1 MRPAIRQRPRYH
13 GRYIHLRQ
21 SVTDGSS
28 RVTRGPGETGRE
40 MTEFSDAPGTG
51 EDPGGLD
58 QLAGLEVV
66 AGQLERWFAAVRAEQ
81 ARRQAGAAITRP
93 AWKNLVF
100 AGGPGVGKS
109 RAARAVA
116 RRYQDLGILAYG
128 HVDEVAA
135 ADLAGPAPGD
145 TAALIADA
153 ASCATTAARPAG
165 SPGSCRP
172 S

>member
-1 MRPAIRQRPRYH
+1 MTAL
-13 GRYIHLRQ
+13 GRIP
-21 SVTDGSS
+21 
-28 RVTRGPGETGRE
+28 GPGP
-40 MTEFSDAPGTG
+40 DLG
-51 EDPGGLD
+51 ELAA
-58 QLAGLEVV
+58 LAGLEQV
-66 AGQLERWFAAVRAEQ
+66 AGQIAPVIAVLRAEQ
-81 ARRQAGAAITRP
+81 ARRRAGIEIRRP